1 MNRKLKTLLTVAV
14 VIPGSLFAGRIKPEV
29 EHAMAYGAE
38 AKICL
43 KVHDDL
49 EQPVSNASVAVVF
62 DMLPS
67 PHSVLRAT
75 QEVRCAVC
83 RVLRNDEAGD
93 AQNEQLPA

>member
-49 EQPVSNASVAVVF
+49 GQPVSNASVAVVF
-62 DMLPS
+62 DMLPR
-67 PHSVLRAT
+67 PHSVYGKTDSNGICVAEGKTNGNKIRKW
-75 QEVRCAVC
+75 
-83 RVLRNDEAGD
+83 
-93 AQNEQLPA
+93 EQD